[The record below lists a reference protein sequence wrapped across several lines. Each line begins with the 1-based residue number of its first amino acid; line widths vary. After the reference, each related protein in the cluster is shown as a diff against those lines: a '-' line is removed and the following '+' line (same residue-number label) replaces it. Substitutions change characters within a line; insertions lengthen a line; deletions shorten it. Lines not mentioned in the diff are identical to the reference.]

1 MRTSKSASREI
12 GFLLFPNLTQLD
24 LTGPWE
30 VFSSIPNT
38 KTRLIWK
45 DCNPVTASGG
55 MQIIPNTNFAEC
67 PQLDLLCIP
76 GGSGIN
82 ELLTDQAVLDFIR
95 GQARDARYITS
106 VCTGSLVLGAAG
118 LLHGKRAACHWM
130 SRDMLG
136 YFGAIPCEDRVVVDG
151 NVITG
156 GGITAGIDF
165 ALTVAADLY
174 GEDVA
179 QTAQL
184 YIEYAPHP
192 PFDAGTPAHAS
203 KHIVDLL
210 LERSEPLL
218 AERRS
223 QVERAVALLKR
234 LH

>member
-1 MRTSKSASREI
+1 MTTSKLAACEI

-30 VFSSIPNT
+30 VFSNIPNA

-55 MQIIPNTNFAEC
+55 MQIIPDTGFAEC

-95 GQARDARYITS
+95 VQAREARYITS

-118 LLHGKRAACHWM
+118 LLHGRRAACHWM

-136 YFGAIPCEDRVVVDG
+136 SFGAIPSEDRVVVDG

-165 ALTVAADLY
+165 ALAVAAELY

-192 PFDAGTPAHAS
+192 PFDAGTPANAP
-203 KHIVDLL
+203 KHIADLL
-210 LERSEPLL
+210 LKRSEPLL
-218 AERRS
+218 TERRS
-223 QVERAVALLKR
+223 KVEQAAAALLE
-234 LH
+234 